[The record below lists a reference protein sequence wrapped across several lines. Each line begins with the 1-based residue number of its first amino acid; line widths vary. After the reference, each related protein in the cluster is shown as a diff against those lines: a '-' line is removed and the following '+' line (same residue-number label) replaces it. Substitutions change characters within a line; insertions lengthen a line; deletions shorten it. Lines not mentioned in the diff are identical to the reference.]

1 MDTPILHPSTIEPLI
16 EFGIP
21 LHVKHLYHEDNSG
34 FTTIGPQKQNHLL
47 KGIGCLPNVMS
58 LGFSH
63 NHVDAHQRHL
73 VELLG
78 KLAKEG
84 INWWGLESRMGDS
97 RLIVSQHDMHRAK
110 EVFTKSNISPDIHQH
125 LGLISLIGCDEKMF
139 ETIDTLL
146 EDANFELT
154 WLNKTS
160 HSARVALDGE
170 ELPLALELLN
180 RIMVRQVESSQPMI
194 EQS

>member
-1 MDTPILHPSTIEPLI
+1 
-16 EFGIP
+16 
-21 LHVKHLYHEDNSG
+21 
-34 FTTIGPQKQNHLL
+34 
-47 KGIGCLPNVMS
+47 MS

-63 NHVDAHQRHL
+63 NDVESHQRHL

-110 EVFTKSNISPDIHQH
+110 DVFTKSNISPNIHQH
-125 LGLISLIGCDEKMF
+125 LGLISFIGCDEKMY
-139 ETIDTLL
+139 ERIDHSL
-146 EDANFELT
+146 ENANFEVT
-154 WLNKTS
+154 WLSKTS

-180 RIMVRQVESSQPMI
+180 TIMNEQDITVQVMI
-194 EQS
+194 EQA